1 MGEAPDVQAYYA
13 KEQVRVLKWKL
24 ELFRLALKGN
34 TNPKRTLWLEAR
46 ISELVTVLFERTGTR
61 Y

>member
-1 MGEAPDVQAYYA
+1 MADTPEVQAYYA

-24 ELFRLALKGN
+24 ELFREVLRSN

-46 ISELVTVLFERTGTR
+46 ISELDTVLFERTGTR